1 MKLFDYLD
9 LHYKKLPPIP
19 IIYNGVVGRAWRYKN
34 GSIIYSFEMDDKLGM
49 CHTLSFS
56 GDASKDIE
64 ELLKEFPK
72 PDDEFVSFLGTH
84 YLLWKKENL

>member
-9 LHYKKLPPIP
+9 RHYKKLSP

-34 GSIIYSFEMDDKLGM
+34 GSIVYSFDKDDKLGM
-49 CHTLSFS
+49 CHILSFS

-84 YLLWKKENL
+84 YLLWKEESL

>member
-9 LHYKKLPPIP
+9 RHYKKLSP
-19 IIYNGVVGRAWRYKN
+19 IICNGVVGRAWRYKN
-34 GSIIYSFEMDDKLGM
+34 GSIIYSFEEDDKLGM
-49 CHTLSFS
+49 CHILSFS

-84 YLLWKKENL
+84 YLLWKKESL